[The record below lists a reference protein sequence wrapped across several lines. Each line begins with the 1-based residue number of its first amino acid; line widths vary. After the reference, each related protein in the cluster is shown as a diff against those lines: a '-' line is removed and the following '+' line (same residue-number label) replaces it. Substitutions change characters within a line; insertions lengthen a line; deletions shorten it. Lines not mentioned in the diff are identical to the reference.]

1 LRTAISLDLDNKV
14 VTMQIINTGDAGA
27 AFYLYNLLDPDF
39 KPLKYAVE
47 TGR

>member
-1 LRTAISLDLDNKV
+1 
-14 VTMQIINTGDAGA
+14 MQIINTGAAGA

-47 TGR
+47 SDK